1 MVLQAQATIR
11 AQREVF
17 NGAKK
22 VQHQIS
28 RKIKAAKVNTK
39 VLAAPK
45 TNLRKAQV
53 QIRSARR
60 ILVQSRKIIVVKRVV
75 IRRMRRVMQR
85 HVTMVQNLIINGGNK
100 ESVSQAKQM
109 LA

>member
-1 MVLQAQATIR
+1 VLQAQATIR

-22 VQHQIS
+22 VQRQIS

-45 TNLRKAQV
+45 TNLKKAQV

-60 ILVQSRKIIVVKRVV
+60 ILVQSRKIIVQKRVV
-75 IRRMRRVMQR
+75 MRRMRRVMHR
-85 HVTMVQNLIINGGNK
+85 HVTMVQNMIINGGSA